1 MRRGAIVK
9 NSRVGLRPTT
19 TLIGWAFLLT
29 ITDNIISGCLK
40 KLGKT
45 MRCCL
50 FSILC
55 LLFSQHI
62 YAEQVFRLPE
72 QCLLGSWQSD
82 KEKTLEYNLPVWEW
96 SAKYHK

>member
-1 MRRGAIVK
+1 
-9 NSRVGLRPTT
+9 
-19 TLIGWAFLLT
+19 
-29 ITDNIISGCLK
+29 
-40 KLGKT
+40 
-45 MRCCL
+45 MRCCF

-82 KEKTLEYNLPVWEW
+82 KEKRWNIICLFGSGRRNIT
-96 SAKYHK
+96 K